1 MESIRPIKRLMT
13 TTAMAALMGA
23 GMITFAPQAFAGAIS
38 YSVAVPPQLTNLNV
52 AVTLPQFNISATQ
65 TANPGDSVT
74 LNSASVSLDG
84 TIDSQD
90 TITNNAANPTTTYTV
105 APYSLLTLSGGPVP
119 VASYFAT
126 PTVVTATSA
135 TYTGV
140 VPGQILY
147 YPASNT
153 PTDGGSAD
161 TGYATGTNTNTGTF
175 TAAPDLA
182 AFEGNGN
189 FTTNFV
195 TNTSNGVSGGGGN
208 FSDNFANLV
217 GGLVTLTY
225 NYSLTPVVVRVP
237 EPGSLALLG
246 TGLLGLGLIMR
257 KRRKSA

>member
-1 MESIRPIKRLMT
+1 MT
-13 TTAMAALMGA
+13 TAAMATLMA
-23 GMITFAPQAFAGAIS
+23 AAMITFAPQAFAGTLN
-38 YSVAVPPQLTNLNV
+38 YVVGVPAQFTDLNV

-74 LNSASVSLDG
+74 LNSASVSLSG
-84 TIDSQD
+84 TITSQG
-90 TITNNAANPTTTYTV
+90 TITNNSANPTTTYTV
-105 APYSLLTLSGGPVP
+105 APYSLLTLSGGPAP

-126 PTVVTATSA
+126 PTTVQATSA

-147 YPASNT
+147 YPASTT
-153 PTDGGSAD
+153 PMDGGSAG
-161 TGYATGTNTNTGTF
+161 TGYTTGFNINTGTF

-195 TNTSNGVSGGGGN
+195 TSTSNGVSGGGGN
-208 FSDNFANLV
+208 FSDNFTNLV
-217 GGLVTLTY
+217 GGFVTLTY

-246 TGLLGLGLIMR
+246 TGLLGLGLVMR